1 MALDTSQVGAT
12 IPIPAGGGGGGR
24 GAQYAAELR
33 ILLVYFSESL

>member
-12 IPIPAGGGGGGR
+12 IPIPAGGGEGR